1 MTKQER
7 LFRAISG
14 ADEELLERSE
24 QRRRRWWPI
33 GLAAAACLLL
43 TAGVLFP
50 RIASTQPT
58 TSGTSSEISGGASSA
73 ASGASSGASSAA
85 SAYTL
90 RLSGSETGSFHL
102 LQLGMEEP
110 ADFILYVDETS
121 YRRSMENGVLLVEP
135 LVDMGDLP
143 LCRLEVSRQPD
154 ISLADA
160 AAWAVEILSDTYADV
175 SEPEEAT
182 APDGLAI
189 TASDGLNW
197 DSPQALVRL
206 VEDRQGGVFVL
217 YSRYFLEAA
226 EGHGARFADM
236 MATFE
241 AVSPE
246 DGAPAWLTSLRA
258 AGDRL
263 VPAFFSGDL
272 SGVGDL
278 LAPDA
283 AIGLPDLRGRSVSAM
298 DYTVDDDQSPTRAVL
313 SVRNRELEDSY
324 DCLTVELAYENG
336 QWLVTFAG
344 LEK

>member
-24 QRRRRWWPI
+24 GCRHRYRPA

-43 TAGVLFP
+43 MAGAWFL
-50 RIASTQPT
+50 
-58 TSGTSSEISGGASSA
+58 TSPAGSPPSDAAGGASA
-73 ASGASSGASSAA
+73 GASAQVSADASDGAPAVPA
-85 SAYTL
+85 HTL
-90 RLSGSETGSFHL
+90 RLSGGGTGTFHL
-102 LQLGMEEP
+102 HQLSAEET
-110 ADFILYVDETS
+110 AEFILYVDETV
-121 YRRSMENGVLLVEP
+121 YRQSTENGVLVVEP
-135 LVDMGDLP
+135 QVDMGDLP
-143 LCRLEVSRQPD
+143 ACRLEVSRQPD

-160 AAWAVEILSDTYADV
+160 AAWAAEVLSETYDDV
-175 SEPEEAT
+175 SEPESA
-182 APDGLAI
+182 ADPDGLAI
-189 TASDGLNW
+189 AASGGLNW

-217 YSRYFLEAA
+217 YARYFLEAT

-246 DGAPAWLTSLRA
+246 DGAPAWLTALRA

-272 SGVGDL
+272 AGVSDL

-283 AIGLPDLRGRSVSAM
+283 AISLLDLQGRSVSAM
-298 DYTVDDDQSPTRAVL
+298 DYAVDDDQSPTRAVL

-324 DCLTVELAYENG
+324 DYLTVELAWENG
-336 QWLVTFAG
+336 RWLVTSAG

>member
-24 QRRRRWWPI
+24 GCRRRRWPA

-43 TAGVLFP
+43 VSAGAWFLAAP
-50 RIASTQPT
+50 AGSMPPEG
-58 TSGTSSEISGGASSA
+58 SAGATSSTSASSA
-73 ASGASSGASSAA
+73 GSPAA
-85 SAYTL
+85 PAYTL
-90 RLSGSETGSFHL
+90 RLSGGDTGTFHL
-102 LQLGMEEP
+102 HQLSVEET
-110 ADFILYVDETS
+110 AEFILYVDETS
-121 YRRSMENGVLLVEP
+121 YRQSTENGVLTVEP

-143 LCRLEVSRQPD
+143 ACRLEVSRQPD
-154 ISLADA
+154 ISLDDA
-160 AAWAVEILSDTYADV
+160 AAWTAEVLSNTYADV
-175 SEPEEAT
+175 SEPEA
-182 APDGLAI
+182 AADPDGLAV
-189 TASDGLNW
+189 TASGGLNR

-217 YSRYFLEAA
+217 YAQYFLEAA

-241 AVSPE
+241 PVSPE
-246 DGAPAWLTSLRA
+246 DGAPAWLTALRN

-272 SGVGDL
+272 AAVSDL

-283 AIGLPDLRGRSVSAM
+283 AMDLPDLRGRSVSAI

-324 DCLTVELAYENG
+324 DYLTVELACENG
-336 QWLVTFAG
+336 QWLVTSAG